1 MPQLSAPLQGCHQRL
16 GCRNDPGVSFRLGHW
31 RVTSWPGSECL
42 GAQSLGAMAR
52 ILLAEDDDQLRA
64 FLSRGLRRAG
74 HVVDAVGDGEAALV
88 RSQDTDYDLLLADV
102 VMPGIDGIELA
113 RRVSA
118 RQPGIRV
125 MFITGF
131 AAVAVE
137 GEGFTPKR
145 PRVLAKPFHLRHL
158 IAEIDALLS
167 Q

>member
-1 MPQLSAPLQGCHQRL
+1 
-16 GCRNDPGVSFRLGHW
+16 
-31 RVTSWPGSECL
+31 
-42 GAQSLGAMAR
+42 MAR

-74 HVVDAVGDGEAALV
+74 HVVDAVADGEAALV
-88 RSQDTDYDLLLADV
+88 QAHDTNFDLLLADV

-137 GEGFTPKR
+137 GEGFTPKW